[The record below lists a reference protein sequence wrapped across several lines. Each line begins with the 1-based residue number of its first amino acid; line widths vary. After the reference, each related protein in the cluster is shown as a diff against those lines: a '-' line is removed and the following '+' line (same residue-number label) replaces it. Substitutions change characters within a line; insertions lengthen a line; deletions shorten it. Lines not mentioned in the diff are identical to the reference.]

1 MEFTSHIEGRN
12 AKVAI
17 YEDRIEWGRQ
27 RMSLSGKR
35 LDTNMVPIRQI
46 QGVTTHRAGMLYT
59 VVKVATGADTIEF
72 RVTKPQAGEI
82 KATLT
87 RLMLGGSTPSSAAT
101 VPAPASVAD
110 ELAKLVQLRD
120 AGALTDEEF
129 AAQKAKLLG
138 S

>member
-1 MEFTSHIEGRN
+1 
-12 AKVAI
+12 
-17 YEDRIEWGRQ
+17 
-27 RMSLSGKR
+27 
-35 LDTNMVPIRQI
+35 MVPIRQI

-72 RVTKPQAGEI
+72 RVTKPQAEEI

-87 RLMLGGSTPSSAAT
+87 RLMLGASTPL
-101 VPAPASVAD
+101 VRRLPCRLLRLVAD

-120 AGALTDEEF
+120 GGALTDEEF